1 MARMSQAN
9 VNAYLQHARNG
20 GWLKSEPKVRKVV
33 SVEKKRP
40 DLEGRFEHQLKLA
53 GITGYVREHRFC
65 ERRYRMDFAFIDI
78 LVAVEVEGGIH
89 SRGRHVRPKGFQE
102 DARKY
107 RRAAIAGWLVLR
119 VTSADINDGSAI
131 ADLEKAIKFRREG
144 IVQVLP

>member
-1 MARMSQAN
+1 MARMSQAS
-9 VNAYLQHARNG
+9 VNAYLQRARNG

-33 SVEKKRP
+33 VVPKKRP

-53 GITGYVREHRFC
+53 GITDYVREHRFC
-65 ERRYRMDFAFIDI
+65 ERRYRFDFALVSI
-78 LVAVEVEGGIH
+78 LVAVEIEGGIY
-89 SRGRHVRPKGFQE
+89 SNGRHVRPKGFQE

>member
-1 MARMSQAN
+1 MTQAS
-9 VNAYLQHARNG
+9 VTAYIQRAKNG
-20 GWLKSEPKVRKVV
+20 GWLKSEPKIRKVINAPKRK
-33 SVEKKRP
+33 SALEEK
-40 DLEGRFEHQLKLA
+40 FESQLVAA

-65 ERRYRMDFAFIDI
+65 ERGWRMDFAMPSLLI
-78 LVAVEVEGGIH
+78 AVECEGGIH
-89 SRGRHVRPKGFQE
+89 SNGRHVRPKGFQE

-144 IVQVLP
+144 VIQVLP